1 VRVAFLGAEVDL
13 MTVAEVKAAVRE
25 VVARGGWIQH
35 GLVNVA
41 KIVNMRH
48 DPSLR
53 AAVNGCSLVNIDGVG
68 VLWAMRAAGIKA
80 PERVNG
86 TDLFESLLAWA
97 AESNVPVFLLGAKKD
112 VLDELLGVLRDQHP
126 CLDIAGHHHG
136 YFWDDEERVV
146 RMIRES
152 GASLLFV
159 AITSPRK
166 ETFIN
171 KWRSQ
176 LGVQFAM
183 GVGGSFDVL
192 AGRVP
197 RAPVWMQKVGM
208 EWFFRVLQEPG
219 RMWRRYL
226 VTNVIF
232 GCLMLWEIPRRRWRR
247 FRDEVSES

>member
-1 VRVAFLGAEVDL
+1 MRVEFLCAEVDL
-13 MTVAEVKAAVRE
+13 MSVAEVKTAVGE
-25 VVARGGWIQH
+25 AVAHGGWIQH

-41 KIVNMRH
+41 KIIKMRR
-48 DPSLR
+48 DPSLMS
-53 AAVNGCSLVNIDGVG
+53 AVNNCDLVNIDGVG

-86 TDLFESLLAWA
+86 TDLFESLLEWA
-97 AESNVPVFLLGAKKD
+97 EQSNVPVFLLGAKVD
-112 VLDELLGVLRDQHP
+112 VLDDLLKVVGNRHP
-126 CLDIAGHHHG
+126 RLDIAGHHHG

-159 AITSPRK
+159 AITSPKK
-166 ETFIN
+166 EIFIN
-171 KWRSQ
+171 TWKSE

-197 RAPVWMQKVGM
+197 RAPVWMQRVGL
-208 EWFFRVLQEPG
+208 EWFFRVLQDPG

-232 GCLMLWEIPRRRWRR
+232 
-247 FRDEVSES
+247 